1 VIAAAVGG
9 YFAQHQ
15 ISPAPKGS
23 ITLPRTLLSLPRAT
37 SAGANRVASNLKND
51 EATSSRGRLSNV
63 KAGIY
68 GSPTGAWFAVAAG
81 GICGNCYAKSPS
93 VVKKG
98 LVNSGYSNVRAFP
111 AGSKGGSLACG
122 SKLTGAATLLLHCT
136 WVDKMTAGDVLYAGG
151 SASGLAGAAAKTNQ
165 VRAAVEH

>member
-15 ISPAPKGS
+15 TSSTPKGS

-37 SAGANRVASNLKND
+37 SAAADRLARNLRNS
-51 EATSSRGRLSNV
+51 EATHSHGRLWNIM
-63 KAGIY
+63 AGIY
-68 GSPTGAWFAVAAG
+68 GSPTGAWLAIAAG
-81 GICGNCYAKSPS
+81 GICGTCYAKSTS
-93 VVKKG
+93 VVERG
-98 LVNSGYSNVRAFP
+98 LVRSGYSGVRAFP

-122 SKLTGAATLLLHCT
+122 SRQIRSGTLLHCI
-136 WVDKMTAGDVLYAGG
+136 WVDKMTAGDVLFAPG
-151 SASGLAGAAAKTNQ
+151 SASGLAEAAAKTNQ

>member
-1 VIAAAVGG
+1 QPQPGYQAPPGFPAPGYGSGPRPRRRLLPWTIAVAVIAAAVGG

-15 ISPAPKGS
+15 ISLGAKGG
-23 ITLPRTLLSLPRAT
+23 ITLPRPLLSLPRAPT
-37 SAGANRVASNLKND
+37 AGANGVASNLRND
-51 EATSSRGRLSNV
+51 EATSSRGRLSNI

-93 VVKKG
+93 VVRKG

-122 SKLTGAATLLLHCT
+122 SKL
-136 WVDKMTAGDVLYAGG
+136 
-151 SASGLAGAAAKTNQ
+151 
-165 VRAAVEH
+165 